1 MAKVVKVKSVL
12 KSNKNK
18 TFLIAV
24 ICLLLSVF
32 SGGYGVGVL
41 IAVLTEK
48 KDIHIVFPI
57 ILIAL
62 AFILLVIF
70 FAFKKKFAILNA
82 GVRGESAT
90 LDVLKKLPKD
100 YTVITNPVL
109 LNRGVSMELDFVV
122 VGKNGVFIIESKNLN
137 GVLKGKIDDSQWTQV
152 KHGKNNKVYEKRVG
166 NPLKQAHRQ
175 GRRMLEMFRDF
186 DITADVF
193 SIVYFTDTRT
203 ELKLADD
210 TQTDVTIFKNPQ
222 SLVDFIVTAKGRHTV
237 NSSELAK
244 IIRFFKR

>member
-1 MAKVVKVKSVL
+1 MAKVVKVKSAL

-18 TFLIAV
+18 TFLITV
-24 ICLLLSVF
+24 ICLLF
-32 SGGYGVGVL
+32 SFFAGGYGIGL
-41 IAVLTEK
+41 LMAILNKKITMHIA
-48 KDIHIVFPI
+48 FPI
-57 ILIAL
+57 ILIGL
-62 AFILLVIF
+62 AFILFIVF
-70 FAFKKKFAILNA
+70 FALKKKFGILNA
-82 GVRGESAT
+82 GVRGENAT

-109 LNRGVSMELDFVV
+109 LNRGITMELDFVV
-122 VGKNGVFIIESKNLN
+122 VGKNGVFVIESKNLN

-152 KHGKNNKVYEKRVG
+152 KHGKNDKVYEKQVG
-166 NPLKQAHRQ
+166 NPLKQSHRQ

-193 SIVYFTDTRT
+193 PIVYFADSRT
-203 ELKLADD
+203 ELKLAGD
-210 TQTDVTIFKNPQ
+210 TETDVTIFKNPQ
-222 SLVDFIVTAKGRHTV
+222 RMVEFITTAKGRHTV